1 MDRILAIDPAE
12 VPELQRIVA
21 KRLSIDDRRELVS
34 ERRAVLAQHFHAL
47 TDRPLERYTV
57 PQTYRRDNVGVIQI
71 LGPIHRYAS
80 MFEDMS
86 AVTSVQSANRALHAM
101 IEDDEIDQIVLLID
115 SPGGGVD
122 GLHDFV
128 QRLSDCP
135 KPLTAYIDGSG
146 CSAAYWIASACETI
160 YTSATSRIGS
170 IGVVITMQSKAWI
183 ADEFGVYY
191 ITNAEATDK
200 YPEVASEDGAAKIQT
215 DANAVY
221 RIFRNDVIANRPTL
235 TEAMINELAGGVRVG
250 QEAVAAGLADAV
262 DDFDAVL
269 ARLVTPMEDTMTVT
283 TDTAALQSFLVLASQ
298 EAGDKVMNELAASN
312 ERINALRAELEADY
326 TAKLADLSGKLEAVT
341 ARLTLLEGEAPQGNH
356 WSGGFVASQ
365 AQTNQPA
372 QGLATQPQVGGVDQ
386 TWLNTMFGGQ

>member
-1 MDRILAIDPAE
+1 
-12 VPELQRIVA
+12 
-21 KRLSIDDRRELVS
+21 
-34 ERRAVLAQHFHAL
+34 
-47 TDRPLERYTV
+47 
-57 PQTYRRDNVGVIQI
+57 
-71 LGPIHRYAS
+71 
-80 MFEDMS
+80 MFDDMS
-86 AVTSVQSANRALHAM
+86 AVTSVQTANRALQAM
-101 IEDDEIDQIVLLID
+101 IDDDELDQIVLLID

-122 GLHDFV
+122 GIHDFV
-128 QRLSDCP
+128 QRLADCP

-200 YPEVASEDGAAKIQT
+200 YPEVASDDGAAKIQT

-221 RIFRNDVIANRPTL
+221 RIFRNDVMLHRPSL

-269 ARLVTPMEDTMTVT
+269 ARLVTPMEDSMSMPISPT
-283 TDTAALQSFLVLASQ
+283 ALQSALVGGTPEASD
-298 EAGDKVMNELAASN
+298 ALLNELKQANDLS
-312 ERINALRAELEADY
+312 ALRAELEADY

-341 ARLTLLEGEAPQGNH
+341 ARLALLEGEAPQGNH
-356 WSGGFVASQ
+356 WSGGYVASQ
-365 AQTNQPA
+365 AATNQPSHDQQYA
-372 QGLATQPQVGGVDQ
+372 QPQVGGIDQ
-386 TWLNTMFGGQ
+386 SFVGWLTSPDAK